1 MNGKKVLNVTTS
13 NIIREAIFIKKRFDF
28 FIKLLIS
35 QLLIFQFFLG
45 LKVKN

>member
-1 MNGKKVLNVTTS
+1 MERRYFYVTTS